1 MRATNRQP
9 RRANASARAHAV
21 GKAAT
26 PANGAAGAPQA
37 NAEPAPRV
45 NGTARKRSPTKPKT
59 ANHPTVEVTANQ
71 ELAGFPPARIQPV
84 DAEMWPVQPVIW
96 LQPEWKPGPTSSD
109 LSIERHHRIPVPGFL
124 NVATGRGYS
133 LICNPG
139 GLAAGLSSAPPASL
153 PKVSLTSPE
162 SGLTLLGWDPRSVVP
177 LVKENRSADAARS
190 SGKNAS
196 ARRSPA
202 EGEE

>member
-9 RRANASARAHAV
+9 RRANGSAHAG

-26 PANGAAGAPQA
+26 PANGAAGAVQA
-37 NAEPAPRV
+37 NGEPAPRA

-59 ANHPTVEVTANQ
+59 ADHPTLEATANQQ

-124 NVATGRGYS
+124 NVATGRGYGF
-133 LICNPG
+133 CNAG
-139 GLAAGLSSAPPASL
+139 DLAAGPSAAPPARPPGL
-153 PKVSLTSPE
+153 QLTPPE
-162 SGLTLLGWDPRSVVP
+162 SGLTLLGWDPRTVVP
-177 LVKENRSADAARS
+177 FVKPAAAGS
-190 SGKNAS
+190 T
-196 ARRSPA
+196 PA
-202 EGEE
+202 EGAK